1 MLSYIATSIVIGS
14 LTYAATHSNAIVT
27 KYNVYKKKWSRL
39 TTLVSGSEK
48 SMCMIYIVSL
58 KMVIQMLYLSLIQY
72 FTSNIKLIDTNKYE
86 VSYVLNS
93 KMYKIIVMPIRGPQ
107 PILQIIDDS
116 GNDITA
122 NVLPYMGPRYDWHG
136 SHIDPSFFD
145 TTFMSFELSDGTS
158 ETLFSAKLKQEANK
172 SLQRIDDPE

>member
-1 MLSYIATSIVIGS
+1 MLYYIATSIIIGS
-14 LTYAATHSNAIVT
+14 LTYAATHSDVIVT
-27 KYNVYKKKWSRL
+27 KYKLYKKKWGRL
-39 TTLVSGSEK
+39 TTLVSGTEK

-58 KMVIQMLYLSLIQY
+58 KMIIQMLYLSLIQY
-72 FTSNIKLIDTNKYE
+72 LNSNIKLIDVNKYE

-93 KMYKIIVMPIRGPQ
+93 KIYKLIVVPIRGPQ

-116 GNDITA
+116 GNDITDK
-122 NVLPYMGPRYDWHG
+122 VLPYMGPRYDWHG

-158 ETLFSAKLKQEANK
+158 ETLFSAKLKQEANQ
-172 SLQRIDDPE
+172 SRERIDDPQ